1 MDRAPV
7 ERVHGLMMEVVR
19 TSGILQPDQ
28 VLPGE
33 TVSLSQAF
41 AIHELDANGP
51 MGQGDLAERL
61 SLDKS
66 STSRMAA
73 ELERRG
79 LLVRER
85 VPNDRRSY
93 HLVLT
98 DDGRALHNRLGVALH
113 ERYER
118 WVTEMRPDEVDALVT
133 GLSALVRAM
142 RGDPEASAPMDPPE
156 AR

>member
-1 MDRAPV
+1 MDCAPA
-7 ERVHGLMMEVVR
+7 ERVHGLMMDFVR
-19 TSGILQPDQ
+19 ISGILQPDQ
-28 VLPGE
+28 VLSAGPGE
-33 TVSLSQAF
+33 TASLSQAF
-41 AIHELDANGP
+41 AIHELDVNGP
-51 MGQGDLAERL
+51 LGQGDLAARL

-66 STSRMAA
+66 SASRMAA
-73 ELERRG
+73 ELARRG

-98 DDGRALHNRLGVALH
+98 DEGRELHKRLAAALH

-118 WVTEMRPDEVDALVT
+118 WAAEMRPDELDALVT

-142 RGDPEASAPMDPPE
+142 RDEPGAGT
-156 AR
+156 